1 MSHADTRIKCPLFS
15 LSPRVKLSHSLNI
28 TYILLN
34 CIINDVHG
42 IIHIYR
48 VYSGD
53 KTLGVS
59 NVKQLIITVL
69 HYWIEIFQIY
79 VNSTN

>member
-15 LSPRVKLSHSLNI
+15 MSPRVKLSHSLNI
-28 TYILLN
+28 IYIIHSLLN
-34 CIINDVHG
+34 YIINDVHG
-42 IIHIYR
+42 IKHIYR

-59 NVKQLIITVL
+59 NVKQLIITISQ
-69 HYWIEIFQIY
+69 YWI
-79 VNSTN
+79 